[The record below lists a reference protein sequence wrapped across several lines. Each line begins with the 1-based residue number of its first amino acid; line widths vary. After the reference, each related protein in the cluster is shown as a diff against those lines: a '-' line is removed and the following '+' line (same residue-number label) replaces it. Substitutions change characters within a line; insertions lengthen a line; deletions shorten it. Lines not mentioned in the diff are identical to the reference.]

1 METLKDTKPQ
11 LLKDVEEFVDYL
23 DLTAEDDQLEEL
35 VDRLEMEHDFYV
47 ELDGNEYR
55 FIDEHSIWDIY
66 VESVKEMVQD
76 CYDLNVPNWIA
87 INWEETAEN
96 CHVDGYGHHFS
107 HYDGSEEEYTFD
119 GDTYYIFRIN

>member
-1 METLKDTKPQ
+1 METLKDTNLQ
-11 LLKDVEEFVDYL
+11 LLKDVKEFVNDYEL
-23 DLTAEDDQLEEL
+23 ETTDDQLDEL
-35 VDRLEMEHDFYV
+35 LENLTMEIDFYV

-76 CYDLNVPNWIA
+76 CYDLNVPDWIA
-87 INWEETAEN
+87 VNWEQTAEN

-107 HYDGSEEEYTFD
+107 SYDGSEEEYTFD
-119 GDTYYIFRIN
+119 GDTYYIFRTN